1 MKQTL
6 DDILRAYGTLL
17 REVDLWFNCCQ
28 TALPDQIRCGQGCSG
43 CCRALFDITLLDAWQ
58 LQRGF
63 QLLPPATQAEIQGK
77 ASQRLAAMRRQWPEF
92 AAPYLLNYRPEADW
106 EQLMPD
112 EDETPC
118 VFLDDVGRC
127 LVYDHRPMTCRLHGM
142 PLVDL
147 NGEVMYDEWC
157 TENFPDADPL
167 DLPQL
172 RAPFDAMF
180 RQEVTL
186 LQQLTQQLFG
196 HGLGELDTF
205 IPLAALVDY
214 EEFAWSSWW
223 DEVVLVE
230 NAPVD

>member
-1 MKQTL
+1 MNHKL
-6 DDILRAYGTLL
+6 AEILGAYGALL
-17 REVDLWFNCCQ
+17 REVDQWFNRCQ
-28 TALPDQIRCGQGCSG
+28 TALPQQIICGQGCSG
-43 CCRALFDITLLDAWQ
+43 CCRALFDITLLDAWH

-63 QLLPPATQAEIQGK
+63 QLLPPATQAVIHGK
-77 ASQRLAAMRRQWPEF
+77 ARLRLAQMRRQWPEF

-118 VFLDDVGRC
+118 AFLDDAGRC
-127 LVYDHRPMTCRLHGM
+127 LVYDYRPMTCRLHGM

-147 NGEVMYDEWC
+147 SGEVMYDEWC

-167 DLPQL
+167 DLPQV
-172 RAPFDAMF
+172 RAPFAAMF
-180 RQEVTL
+180 QQEVALMQQFTL
-186 LQQLTQQLFG
+186 LLFG

-214 EEFAWSSWW
+214 ETFDWTSWW
-223 DEVVLVE
+223 AEVVLVE
-230 NAPVD
+230 NAPVE

>member
-1 MKQTL
+1 MDLKQTKIL
-6 DDILRAYGTLL
+6 DAYGELIS
-17 REVDLWFNCCQ
+17 VIDVWFSRCQ

-43 CCRALFDITLLDAWQ
+43 CCRALFDITLLDAWN

-63 QLLPPATQAEIQGK
+63 KLLPSATQAVIRGK
-77 ASQRLAAMRRQWPEF
+77 ANQRLALMLTPWPEF
-92 AAPYLLNYRPEADW
+92 AEPYLLNYRPEGDW

-118 VFLDDVGRC
+118 VFLDDAGRC
-127 LVYDHRPMTCRLHGM
+127 LVYDHRPMTCRLHGL

-157 TENFPDADPL
+157 TDNFLDENPL
-167 DLPQL
+167 ELSEL
-172 RAPFDAMF
+172 RAPFAVMF
-180 RQEVTL
+180 QQEVALMKQVTL
-186 LQQLTQQLFG
+186 QLFG

-214 EEFAWSSWW
+214 ETFDWSSWW
-223 DEVVLVE
+223 AAVLLVE
-230 NAPVD
+230 NAQVE